1 MKFVRIHGRVVPIR
15 EKGEQ
20 KQSIPKVVAKAAAG
34 GGVIGA
40 LYGWVGSDIARVIS
54 HNSGFSGAGANI
66 KKYSA
71 ALIKQQEAAKLA
83 AATKKIPMSFAKV
96 SDNLYS
102 LKKAADIK
110 ATRAIQSKVIGASS
124 NVLSKIKSSLLLAPP
139 KKWILGGAA
148 IGAGL
153 AIIGKLAQRSKN
165 KK

>member
-1 MKFVRIHGRVVPIR
+1 M
-15 EKGEQ
+15 
-20 KQSIPKVVAKAAAG
+20 
-34 GGVIGA
+34 
-40 LYGWVGSDIARVIS
+40 
-54 HNSGFSGAGANI
+54 
-66 KKYSA
+66 
-71 ALIKQQEAAKLA
+71 IKQQEAAKLA